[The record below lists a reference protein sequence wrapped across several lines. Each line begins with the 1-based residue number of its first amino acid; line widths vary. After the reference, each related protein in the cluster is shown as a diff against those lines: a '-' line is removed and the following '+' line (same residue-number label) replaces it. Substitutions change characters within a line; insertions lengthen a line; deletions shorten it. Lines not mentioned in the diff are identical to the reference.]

1 MTENIATTI
10 VETVAA
16 NENVEPTDL
25 PPLHYWIDTDAL
37 ARVVETGA
45 TRVEFEY
52 VRYTVVVSNT
62 EITVQ

>member
-10 VETVAA
+10 VEMVAA
-16 NENVEPTDL
+16 NENVDPTDL
-25 PPLHYWIDTDAL
+25 SPLHYSIDTDAL
-37 ARVVETGA
+37 TRVVETGA

-52 VRYTVVVSNT
+52 VGYTVVVSDT